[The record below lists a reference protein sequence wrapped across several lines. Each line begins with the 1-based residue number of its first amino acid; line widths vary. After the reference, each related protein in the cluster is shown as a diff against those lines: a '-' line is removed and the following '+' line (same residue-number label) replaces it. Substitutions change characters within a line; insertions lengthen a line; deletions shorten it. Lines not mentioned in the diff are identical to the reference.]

1 MEIFSIPISR
11 GTQRAHFTIGV
22 GTGAVLRYDNNY
34 WMRLSMKPKADADL
48 HNSSYHMKAEFS
60 NCFII
65 YSKYF
70 QSFKETKFTLLS
82 SVTNC

>member
-11 GTQRAHFTIGV
+11 STQRAH
-22 GTGAVLRYDNNY
+22 DNNY